1 MKKLVLYLH
10 GKGGSAEE
18 SGHYKPLF
26 PGCEVLGLDYRGS
39 VPWEAGPEI
48 RAAVEKLKAE
58 YGSIV
63 LAANSIGAYF
73 AMHAGIGK
81 LIDRA
86 YFISPIVDMERLIL
100 DMLGWAGAT
109 EEELQAQGEIQTSFG
124 ETLSWAYLSYVR
136 EHPVRWDVP
145 TRILYGSRDMLTSRE
160 TVVAFAREHG
170 AALTVLEG
178 GEHWFHTPEQMAF
191 LDAWILGCQAC
202 LAADREDGQQSD
214 QGIAPYAGK
223 TPSVI
228 RRA

>member
-10 GKGGSAEE
+10 GKGGSPEE

-26 PGCEVLGLDYRGS
+26 PDCQVLGLDYRGS

-48 RAAVEKLKAE
+48 RAAAEKLKE
-58 YGSIV
+58 GYDSIV

-73 AMHAGIGK
+73 AMHAGIED

-86 YFISPIVDMERLIL
+86 YFISPIVDMEKLIL

-109 EEELQAQGEIQTSFG
+109 EEELRTKREIQTAFG
-124 ETLSWAYLSYVR
+124 ETLSWDYLSYVR
-136 EHPVRWDVP
+136 EHPIFWEVP
-145 TRILYGSRDMLTSRE
+145 TEILYGSKDNLTSRE
-160 TVVAFAREHG
+160 TIEAFAREHG
-170 AALTVLEG
+170 AALTVMEG

-191 LDAWILGCQAC
+191 LDAWI
-202 LAADREDGQQSD
+202 
-214 QGIAPYAGK
+214 
-223 TPSVI
+223 

>member
-18 SGHYKPLF
+18 SGHYQSFF
-26 PGCEVLGLDYRGS
+26 PGSEVLGLDYRGT

-58 YGSIV
+58 YDSIT
-63 LAANSIGAYF
+63 LAANSVGAYF
-73 AMHAGIGK
+73 GMQAGIGK

-109 EEELQAQGEIQTSFG
+109 EKELQARGEIQTAFG

-145 TRILYGSRDMLTSRE
+145 TAILYGSEDKLSSRE
-160 TVVAFAREHG
+160 TVEAFASAHG
-170 AALTVLEG
+170 AALTVMEG

-191 LDAWILGCQAC
+191 LDAWILGDQAH
-202 LAADREDGQQSD
+202 LAEDRKDGQQ
-214 QGIAPYAGK
+214 
-223 TPSVI
+223 T
-228 RRA
+228 RA